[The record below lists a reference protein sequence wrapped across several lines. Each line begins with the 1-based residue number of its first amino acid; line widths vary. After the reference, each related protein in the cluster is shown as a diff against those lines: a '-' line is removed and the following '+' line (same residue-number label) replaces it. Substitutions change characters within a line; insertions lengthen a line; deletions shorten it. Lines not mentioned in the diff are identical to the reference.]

1 MRYYLQFGYLIL
13 ILLLFSCERIDI
25 QDNKRL
31 VFSGNLTDESGQPI
45 SNALISSTL
54 LNSDNI
60 SNIQNITG
68 QSQSDDNGNFEFI
81 ALVPKATES
90 NLIIDSNFSN
100 DEQNEDSRYVNFNL
114 YFPSSRVFD
123 EVFEVNITDL
133 VLPRQSKLE
142 IDIKKT
148 SSDSVILNWSVDY
161 ISDVCFVE
169 ISSVEELDNI
179 SFCNNYI
186 RFSEQNNPNNPDTKI
201 DLHSLRNSEAIFSYN
216 IDGEPTQTIQIPLN
230 NADDVFEFTY

>member
-1 MRYYLQFGYLIL
+1 MKYYQQFGCLL
-13 ILLLFSCERIDI
+13 LVLLLFSCERIDV

-60 SNIQNITG
+60 SNVQNITG

-81 ALVPKATES
+81 ALAPKATES
-90 NLIIDSNFSN
+90 NLIIDSNFGN
-100 DEQNEDSRYVNFNL
+100 DEQNQDSRYVNFNL
-114 YFPSSRVFD
+114 NFPNSRIFD
-123 EVFEVNITDL
+123 EVFEVNINDL

-142 IDIKKT
+142 VDIKKT
-148 SSDSVILNWSVDY
+148 SSNSVILNWSLDY

-179 SFCNNYI
+179 SFCDNFI
-186 RFSEQNNPNNPDTKI
+186 RTSGQNNPNNPDTKI
-201 DLHSLRNSEAIFSYN
+201 DFYSLRNSEAIFSYN
-216 IDGEPTQTIQIPLN
+216 IDGEPTQSIQIPLN
-230 NADDVFEFTY
+230 NADNVFEFTY